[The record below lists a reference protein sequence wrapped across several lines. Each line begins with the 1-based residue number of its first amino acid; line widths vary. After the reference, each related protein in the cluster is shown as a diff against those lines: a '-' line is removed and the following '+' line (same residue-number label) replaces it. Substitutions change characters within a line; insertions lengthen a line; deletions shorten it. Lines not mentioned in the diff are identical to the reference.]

1 MEIGQITAALRGL
14 GPLRLMLGTLAVLL
28 AVMALEPG
36 SQSNYSGWQLI
47 TTTVIPACAPI
58 VFMVLLLDVL
68 MARVWLSDTAG
79 PQRNRFRTVITVDLV
94 LAGVMLLAW
103 LPFFVALGR

>member
-1 MEIGQITAALRGL
+1 MASGTIATVINSL
-14 GPLRLMLGTLAVLL
+14 GPLRLMLGALALLL
-28 AVMALEPG
+28 AMLALEPG
-36 SQSNYSGWQLI
+36 SQSNYSGWQLV
-47 TTTVIPACAPI
+47 TTTVVPACAPI

-68 MARVWLSDTAG
+68 MARVWLSDTPG
-79 PQRNRFRTVITVDLV
+79 PEGARFKTIITIDLL